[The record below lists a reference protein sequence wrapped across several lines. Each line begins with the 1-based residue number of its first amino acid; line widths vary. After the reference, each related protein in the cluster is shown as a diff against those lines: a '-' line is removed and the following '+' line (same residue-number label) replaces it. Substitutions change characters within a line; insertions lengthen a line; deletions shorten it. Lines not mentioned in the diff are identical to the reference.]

1 MKQIKN
7 IFISASALA
16 LLASCAGD
24 FDTNFMTDKPE
35 NVAIAEFVNQYNV
48 LKEYAGDIKVG
59 AETGSSSILDHGT
72 SISQLTNN
80 FNELTF
86 NDLFAH
92 KIVVDG
98 NGNVT
103 VDSKAANA
111 ISESQDA
118 GFSFMGSS
126 LCDPATTNVAY
137 MNTVVADTYIPG
149 KPAIGE
155 FKILDFEDMDIGS
168 TFPGSGGTTGTIVED
183 PKGESGHVAH
193 WTKGYNH
200 PQFNVTLPAG
210 MTVGDIIDGYC
221 DLLFTKS
228 GSVFASVLKIFI
240 NGKQYGGDLG
250 TSATAQN
257 ISTNS
262 WARKGYKLDFTKFEI
277 DEADKKATSFQL
289 GIGDVASNPDYY
301 FDTLL

>member
-98 NGNVT
+98 NGNV
-103 VDSKAANA
+103 KCYQR
-111 ISESQDA
+111 ISRCRILVY
-118 GFSFMGSS
+118 GF
-126 LCDPATTNVAY
+126 
-137 MNTVVADTYIPG
+137 
-149 KPAIGE
+149 
-155 FKILDFEDMDIGS
+155 
-168 TFPGSGGTTGTIVED
+168 
-183 PKGESGHVAH
+183 
-193 WTKGYNH
+193 
-200 PQFNVTLPAG
+200 
-210 MTVGDIIDGYC
+210 
-221 DLLFTKS
+221 
-228 GSVFASVLKIFI
+228 FAL
-240 NGKQYGGDLG
+240 
-250 TSATAQN
+250 
-257 ISTNS
+257 
-262 WARKGYKLDFTKFEI
+262 
-277 DEADKKATSFQL
+277 
-289 GIGDVASNPDYY
+289 
-301 FDTLL
+301 